1 MDLVAGRK
9 NQGTVDGDMLFD
21 GKPRPSYFKRVAGY
35 VWSTAPQRL
44 HSCTPALRLHSD
56 EGLNIACNCSYVEQN
71 DVLIPTLTVRETL
84 LYAAELRLPADQY
97 TTQEKAERVDQIIET
112 LGLTHCADTQ
122 V

>member
-1 MDLVAGRK
+1 
-9 NQGTVDGDMLFD
+9 
-21 GKPRPSYFKRVAGY
+21 
-35 VWSTAPQRL
+35 
-44 HSCTPALRLHSD
+44 
-56 EGLNIACNCSYVEQN
+56 VEQN